1 MSNAT
6 GVFNMSSDDV
16 VESNDLH
23 IDMTTPKGEY
33 IYADRNITKIIVETV
48 TMSIMWTFSL
58 IINILVCVVIYI
70 AAEDCESTTNY
81 FVVSLAAGDI
91 CFTVFC
97 VPFIVSRIL
106 TGTWLVGLAIV
117 VKCSRFYCYFNLEMI
132 TKISCRVVQFIQ
144 CFDVASPRVQKRMLC
159 KQNITLLKCNLTVL

>member
-33 IYADRNITKIIVETV
+33 IYADRNITKIIVEIV

-70 AAEDCESTTNY
+70 AAEDCDQLQTILWFHWQLEI
-81 FVVSLAAGDI
+81 F
-91 CFTVFC
+91 
-97 VPFIVSRIL
+97 VSR
-106 TGTWLVGLAIV
+106 
-117 VKCSRFYCYFNLEMI
+117 
-132 TKISCRVVQFIQ
+132 
-144 CFDVASPRVQKRMLC
+144 CFVYHS
-159 KQNITLLKCNLTVL
+159 